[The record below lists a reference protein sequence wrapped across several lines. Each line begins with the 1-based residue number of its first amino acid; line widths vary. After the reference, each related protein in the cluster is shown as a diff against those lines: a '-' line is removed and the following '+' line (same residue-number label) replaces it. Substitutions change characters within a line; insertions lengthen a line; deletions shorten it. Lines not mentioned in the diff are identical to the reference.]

1 MKKFNF
7 PRSSMSNVNV
17 IFILDCLNTDELQ
30 TALHAKNH
38 LDDLIPN
45 YQNIINRVTINNIN
59 DWNNFVEKIGLIK
72 GVNPLIQIHGHGN
85 DKTGLQLPSG
95 EFISWNDLMEAFNTI
110 TKISNGETTIIMSCC
125 YSYNVVFAFLDK
137 YEKQSQEIFPAPFG
151 FFYGYVSEVS
161 SGTIDDEARLINE
174 SIIKDGGK
182 FLIENLSKLKISLFS
197 EYDHIDS
204 ILAFIIYI
212 MGQKEPNTLQIENL
226 SLKGFRRSILNKNK
240 TRGIPFD
247 FSRKFFNQLR
257 DNPKPLLQNV
267 IENGMHN
274 TERKTMY
281 MNAIQETSFN

>member
-1 MKKFNF
+1 
-7 PRSSMSNVNV
+7 MSNVNV
-17 IFILDCLNTDELQ
+17 ILILDCLNTDELQ

-45 YQNIINRVTINNIN
+45 HQNIINRVMINNIN
-59 DWNNFVEKIGLIK
+59 DWNKFIERISIIK
-72 GVNPLIQIHGHGN
+72 GVNPLIQTHGHRN
-85 DKTGLQLPSG
+85 DKTGLQLPSS
-95 EFISWNDLMEAFNTI
+95 EFISWNDLMETFNKI

-137 YEKQSQEIFPAPFG
+137 YEKQLQEIYPTPFG
-151 FFYGYVSEVS
+151 FFYGYFSEIS
-161 SGTIDDEARLINE
+161 SGIIDDEARIISE
-174 SIIKDGGK
+174 RIIKNGGK
-182 FLIENLSKLKISLFS
+182 SLIENLSKLRIYSFS

-204 ILAFIIYI
+204 MLAFIIYT
-212 MGQKEPNTLQIENL
+212 MEQKEPNTPQIENL
-226 SLKGFRRSILNKNK
+226 SLKEFRRSILNKNK
-240 TRGIPFD
+240 NRGIPFD

-267 IENGMHN
+267 IKNGMHN